1 MKKVTIF
8 TLAILMGCGA
18 LFAQNNF
25 RITVGGAMPM
35 GDFGKAEANYANG
48 LLKWALLEFDEESI
62 PSNYGGA
69 GMGFT
74 VGLQGKFGFPGVEGL
89 GATVSVDGFFNG
101 MNSDIN
107 DFLDD
112 IENER
117 YQNEYYRLTDRTVTR
132 PKYINVAPMV
142 GLNYQ
147 YNLSEA
153 FGLYA
158 GFGVGANFRKITD
171 FEIYS
176 KAVETY
182 GGENHKSEWSDTY
195 TYDMAVTFAFK
206 VGVGAVIANRLVIGL
221 DYFGLGNAK
230 VTGASKYADERTNET
245 ESFKNGKINPMFLT
259 LSVGVQF

>member
-1 MKKVTIF
+1 MKKVQIF

-18 LFAQNNF
+18 LFAQTNF

-48 LLKWALLEFDEESI
+48 LLKWALMDYESK

-74 VGLQGKFGFPGVEGL
+74 AGLQGKIGLPGVEGL
-89 GATVSVDGFFNG
+89 GVTLSVDGFFNYL
-101 MNSDIN
+101 NSDIN
-107 DFLDD
+107 DFFDD
-112 IENER
+112 FEKDL
-117 YQNEYYRLTDRTVTR
+117 YQEETYKVFNKSTR
-132 PKYINVAPMV
+132 RPNYINVAPMV

-147 YNLSEA
+147 HNVSDAL
-153 FGLYA
+153 GLYA
-158 GFGVGANFRKITD
+158 GFGIGANFRKITEFRITSYAMD
-171 FEIYS
+171 
-176 KAVETY
+176 TY
-182 GGENHKSEWSDTY
+182 GGEMTDYKWSSTY

-206 VGVGAVIANRLVIGL
+206 VGVGAVIANRVVIGL

-230 VTGASKYADERTNET
+230 VKGTYEYEEGSVKK
-245 ESFKNGKINPMFLT
+245 ESFKAGKVNPMLLT